1 MYPEPSPLPSGPAA
15 MNGRH
20 NAMKALQHGLTAFAL
35 CAGLVGLVACGTSGS
50 GGDAGQ
56 GTASM
61 PSTAVAPPPATSIV
75 LAPPQLRF
83 SDTGFS
89 VSDAITR
96 DGRWSVVS
104 EGVGWEVSLD
114 LGKNWVKGSGEGF
127 EVKGDGP
134 RTIWVRARDDRGN
147 TSEVV
152 VVGCVLDTTAPM
164 APVLAAAARGPLQEL
179 RLDALEPQALW
190 EYSLDGQKTWFQAE
204 GRGLLVYGN
213 GVPAIALRQVDLA
226 GNPSVAVT
234 STLPPANAGIDVA
247 SLEASSLPLV
257 PTVLGEPAQVG
268 ATSPTGTSGAIG
280 SGSTM
285 TSPAAPMST
294 RDLASGRSL
303 LVHGEVVRG
312 DADFMRIDVPAGY
325 RLHALRLVHYASE
338 DAIAFFALQRA
349 AVFDAGVDTQR
360 MAAWGHFGPQDLA
373 RNLLERLGEPLLAA
387 GPLVLWVQQTG
398 DRVTRYAFQIDLRT
412 SP

>member
-1 MYPEPSPLPSGPAA
+1 MGAI
-15 MNGRH
+15 
-20 NAMKALQHGLTAFAL
+20 QQGLMAFVL
-35 CAGLVGLVACGTSGS
+35 CTGLIGLAGCGASGS
-50 GGDAGQ
+50 GSDAAQ
-56 GTASM
+56 STASM
-61 PSTAVAPPPATSIV
+61 PSTAVPPPPATSLV

-83 SDTGFS
+83 SDTGVS

-104 EGVGWEVSLD
+104 EGVGWEFSLD
-114 LGKNWVKGSGEGF
+114 LGKSWVKGSGEGF

-134 RTIWVRARDDRGN
+134 KTIWVRARDDRGN

-164 APVLAAAARGPLQEL
+164 APALAAAARGPLQEL

-190 EYSLDGQKTWFQAE
+190 EYSLDAQKTWFQAE
-204 GRGLLVYGN
+204 GRGLSVYGN

-234 STLPPANAGIDVA
+234 STLPPANAGIDLA
-247 SLEASSLPLV
+247 SLEASLLPLA
-257 PTVLGEPAQVG
+257 PTVLGEPGQVG
-268 ATSPTGTSGAIG
+268 QTSQTGVPGVMG
-280 SGSTM
+280 QGSTM
-285 TSPAAPMST
+285 TAPAPPMDT
-294 RDLASGRSL
+294 RNLAGGRSL

-312 DADFMRIDVPAGY
+312 DADYLRIDVPSGY
-325 RLHALRLVHYASE
+325 RLHAMRLVHYASD

-349 AVFDAGVDTQR
+349 EVFDAGVDTQR
-360 MAAWGHFGPQDLA
+360 MAAWGHFGPKDLA
-373 RNLLERLGEPLLAA
+373 RNLLQGLAEPLLAP

-398 DRVTRYAFQIDLRT
+398 DRVTRYAFQIDFRT